1 MEIKRIKKLNEN
13 TIRQIAAGEV
23 VQRPTSALKELLEN
37 SLDAGSTQIKIH
49 LKKGG
54 MKLLRVIDNGC
65 GIKVEDLPILCER
78 FTTSKL
84 RSFSDLQS
92 VSTFGFRG
100 EALSSISFV
109 SHLTVITQPRGSQLA
124 YRAHFKDGKLL
135 KPRSQQNGQSQEEAS
150 VVPIA
155 GIPGTQIEIGDLFYN
170 QPSRLRSF
178 KKTSEETNR
187 ILNVVRC
194 YSINNPQVAFVVT
207 QNEKAL
213 PLFKNKKTNQ
223 FGNSLKRIA
232 EIYSLDV
239 KKCLFKLQINTLI
252 NNSFR
257 LKLEGYISNL
267 NYCKE
272 EKEAHSKMPH
282 FILFI
287 NKRLVQNY
295 QMKTQ
300 IMKVYKERVKTKGKP
315 FMFFNLILPPECVD
329 VNVHPTKKEVKFLHE
344 AFVIDTIVKNIQKL
358 FSNGL
363 EKDKQNQENEN
374 VNVKEQDQTEKKEQE
389 QEKEKEQEKVKDNLK
404 FISQNLK
411 QKMVQNKDE
420 ITLDNNL
427 IYQQSHSGNNVD
439 KSILPIS
446 DLTHTPSPQLPSQT
460 PSPLISDGIFD
471 NNQQNNNSDNN
482 DLRGIDRTIV
492 TNNNKKRHIT
502 LGTLKNENLPYPTHT
517 SSSLSATSPFAKNN
531 NALKL
536 GNGKPNRNNFNNNNN
551 NTNKTHYSSV
561 EENSIDNRK
570 RKIDHLDQE
579 KEKYEEENEKEKYD
593 KDNEKEKHKKVNS
606 GNSKNNLIIES
617 HINEKQIEKKKK
629 KNPKIYSTI
638 ANTPQIQNKKPFKK
652 KKHKPIILKTIL
664 ELIEEFES
672 EEHEQ
677 LTTIFRKGKLIS
689 VLDTDFALIQH
700 NEVLYLCDIEIIT
713 REFLYQNVLYNFQNL
728 NYIHYENGISLNS
741 LLLSGLNSKH
751 SGWGAGD
758 GDKKEIADII
768 LNLLNSQQIMLF
780 DYFSIKIDK
789 DNKLRTLPLV
799 TPNYCPDPD
808 SLPMFILRLG
818 PEVEWETEKEC
829 FKSLALEISRFYT
842 PTNRII
848 YKNFSSK
855 LEKKQYLTEEKKR
868 LRILFKEKIF
878 PQLQKKFVA
887 PQSLINNSAI
897 IEIARV
903 DEYDEIFD

>member
-223 FGNSLKRIA
+223 FGNILKRIA

-252 NNSFR
+252 NNSFT

-358 FSNGL
+358 FSNEL

-374 VNVKEQDQTEKKEQE
+374 VNVKEQDQTEK
-389 QEKEKEQEKVKDNLK
+389 KEQEKVKDNLK

-427 IYQQSHSGNNVD
+427 IYQQSHSGNNVN

-446 DLTHTPSPQLPSQT
+446 DLTHTPPPQFPSQT
-460 PSPLISDGIFD
+460 PSPLISDGNFD

-502 LGTLKNENLPYPTHT
+502 LGTLNNENLPYPTHT
-517 SSSLSATSPFAKNN
+517 SSSLSATFPFAKKN
-531 NALKL
+531 NAMKL

-593 KDNEKEKHKKVNS
+593 KENEKEKHKK
-606 GNSKNNLIIES
+606 
-617 HINEKQIEKKKK
+617 
-629 KNPKIYSTI
+629 
-638 ANTPQIQNKKPFKK
+638 
-652 KKHKPIILKTIL
+652 
-664 ELIEEFES
+664 
-672 EEHEQ
+672 
-677 LTTIFRKGKLIS
+677 
-689 VLDTDFALIQH
+689 
-700 NEVLYLCDIEIIT
+700 
-713 REFLYQNVLYNFQNL
+713 NL

-741 LLLSGLNSKH
+741 LLLLGLNSKH

-818 PEVEWETEKEC
+818 PEVEWETEQEC
-829 FKSLALEISRFYT
+829 FKSLALEIARFYT

-855 LEKKQYLTEEKKR
+855 LEKKQYLKEEKKR

-903 DEYDEIFD
+903 DEYDEIFH